1 MLGSPDWKQ
10 RHAALMA
17 LSAIGEG
24 CQKQM
29 ETMLPQIMNGVP
41 GVMEGV
47 LRYLQD
53 PHPRVRYA
61 ACNAIGQMST
71 DFAPVFEKKFHDRVV
86 PGLLMLL
93 DDNANPRVQAHAG
106 KLLIPHN
113 IYQYLSIL
121 FSGAALVNFAEDCP
135 KHILSGYLDPLMS
148 KLEGILTAKFKELVE
163 KGTKLVLEQV
173 VTTIASVADTA
184 ENEFITYYD
193 RLMPCLKY
201 IIQNANKEELK
212 LLRGNFL
219 CYINSFII
227 MIYNNLFYSNT

>member
-1 MLGSPDWKQ
+1 MLASPDWRQ

-29 ETMLPQIMNGVP
+29 EGMLLQIMNGVP

-106 KLLIPHN
+106 SN
-113 IYQYLSIL
+113 
-121 FSGAALVNFAEDCP
+121 FFVN
-135 KHILSGYLDPLMS
+135 L
-148 KLEGILTAKFKELVE
+148 
-163 KGTKLVLEQV
+163 
-173 VTTIASVADTA
+173 
-184 ENEFITYYD
+184 
-193 RLMPCLKY
+193 
-201 IIQNANKEELK
+201 
-212 LLRGNFL
+212 
-219 CYINSFII
+219 
-227 MIYNNLFYSNT
+227 